1 MTIIGITGGSGC
13 GKTCF
18 SRAFCARGIPR
29 LDADELY
36 HRITAVPSPCTA
48 ALADAFGAF
57 VLDENGALSRAA
69 LSRYVFAEGAEG
81 EERRARLNRI
91 THRYIT
97 ETAEK
102 EMERCRAAGMSALV
116 LDAPLL
122 FEAGWESYCTSV
134 VAVLSP
140 LAERVARIMARDGV
154 TEEEARARIAAQ
166 PSDDFYRARADHIVM
181 NDGTAAELEAAAVR
195 LSESLVPYIAK

>member
-29 LDADELY
+29 LDADALY
-36 HRITAVPSPCTA
+36 HRITAVPSPCTV

-57 VLDENGALSRAA
+57 VLDENGALCRAA
-69 LSRYVFAEGAEG
+69 LSRYVFTNGAEG
-81 EERRARLNRI
+81 EARRAQLNRI

-97 ETAEK
+97 EEAEK
-102 EMERCRAAGMSALV
+102 EMALCRAAGVPAMV

-122 FEAGWESYCTSV
+122 FEAGWERYCDAV
-134 VAVLSP
+134 VAVLAP
-140 LAERVARIMARDGV
+140 LSARVSRIMARDGV
-154 TEEEARARIAAQ
+154 SEEAARARIAAQ
-166 PSDDFYRARADHIVM
+166 PTDDFYRLRADYIVM
-181 NDGTAAELEAAAVR
+181 NDAAAAELSAAADR
-195 LSESLVPYIAK
+195 LSRELVPYVAK